1 MAFLYTETIT
11 EYADNIGELINKALH
26 KIEDANESHLKGIF
40 TVDFNSEAILG
51 QTIITTMD
59 GVRNDTKKS

>member
-40 TVDFNSEAILG
+40 IKTLPVRTILPN
-51 QTIITTMD
+51 IIWD
-59 GVRNDTKKS
+59 SLIP